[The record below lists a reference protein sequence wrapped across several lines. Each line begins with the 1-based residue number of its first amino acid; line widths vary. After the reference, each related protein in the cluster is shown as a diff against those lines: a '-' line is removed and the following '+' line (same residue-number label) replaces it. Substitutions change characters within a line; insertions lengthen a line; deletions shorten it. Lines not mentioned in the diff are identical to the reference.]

1 MAPKNTRR
9 RLARKTRG
17 GSDDIVVADLRI
29 SRFRT
34 AAERKKNL
42 RQVALYEYA
51 RRLGMPRDVAELD
64 AKEFRNWI
72 RAACNDSRSSAD
84 YESEALLKRFIG
96 LCDDAKKVL
105 DAESLRQHRLLGGDK
120 DPGNYFAALD
130 VIFGAA
136 MKPAGALAR
145 EWCERFVR
153 QSLARDLIVR
163 HFGRGP
169 DGPPRRAGRRIRP
182 RANAWRLD
190 QARGPL
196 HDRQSPNHVLQDE
209 AKSMHQARL
218 REQRRSR
225 AAQERDRSYRHEL
238 LAPVGHLRKSGLL
251 RP

>member
-29 SRFRT
+29 SRCRT

-145 EWCERFVR
+145 AWCERFVR

-169 DGPPRRAGRRIRP
+169 DGHDLTDRELAVLSIIAGLVDDDLERRLG
-182 RANAWRLD
+182 
-190 QARGPL
+190 
-196 HDRQSPNHVLQDE
+196 QSPNHVLQDE